1 MKKSY
6 IIWIGIW
13 LFSLG
18 LNAQNKMSA
27 QLLNDL
33 QNSPKQWQQ
42 VLVVGSERVD
52 GFAYSQT
59 ERAKYTSNDEFVKSF
74 LKELRDVA
82 DKNQNWLEEVPAKE
96 FKVIYKF
103 WSVNMVALEA
113 SPKALQY
120 LNHHPDIYWMEELS
134 ERPVIWDKPVE
145 MNPATQ
151 RSIGG
156 IENGISV
163 VKADQMWSMGYTGLG
178 SKLLTFD
185 TGVWPDHPTFRDQ
198 FLGYH
203 VPLKEAWFGYDTYF
217 PGDKPGSHG
226 THVTG
231 TCLGLAPQNDDTI
244 GVAYNAYF
252 MATDPIVEDLADIK
266 TAFELMRAYEWAL
279 NPDGDLN
286 TVEDMPDVINNSWGR
301 PYTPDDSAVCDGWVN
316 DLFVN
321 MEVANIIS
329 IHSAGNS
336 GPNMQTIGYPAV
348 SNASVVNNFSVG
360 AVNGH
365 ISSYPIAGFSSRGPS
380 VCGDTGSLLIKPEVV
395 GPGVNVRSGVRNTN
409 GTYDYSNFQGT
420 SMSAPHVSGVSLLLR
435 EAFPNANAT
444 EIKEALY
451 YTAIDLGVVG
461 EDNTYGN
468 GLIDAVAAFNYLS
481 NIHTPAVPV
490 FTNLDIHLTDFS
502 VKEQNRYCNPGEIKA
517 YFNNT
522 VDVPYGTVQFQYGVV
537 GQSSQF
543 KNITSGTFKTDDSVT
558 FDVSMMLQPGWNEFF
573 VRTSYF
579 GQLSETDTI
588 NNTRYV
594 RFWNAGQMELPY
606 QEKFDSN
613 HVFESSMFV
622 QNPDERLTWDTALVQ
637 GKSQLSH
644 AALMKLSDYDPRLY
658 QHDYLET
665 PLIKTPVSSSLTM
678 TFDLSYQLRFNGFKD
693 SVFVDVSTDCGQSWV
708 NSGYVKGPDSLNTTT
723 KPVTGD
729 WVPQDDT
736 DWRTETV
743 DLSSFLNT
751 SSFMVRIGVS
761 NGKGNY
767 LYIDNVNVFDDQGP
781 LSVKN
786 PEQENWM
793 MYPNPNQ
800 LKTLHFNAE
809 FSGEIYTITGVKI
822 HTFVNRNQLDI
833 SNLNS
838 GIYIVYNR
846 DLEAYKKLIVR

>member
-1 MKKSY
+1 MKKDY
-6 IIWIGIW
+6 IILICLW
-13 LFSLG
+13 FAVV
-18 LNAQNKMSA
+18 NMQAQNKMSPT
-27 QLLNDL
+27 LNKDL
-33 QNSPKQWQQ
+33 KNYPKEWQQ
-42 VLVVGSERVD
+42 VLVVGSERID
-52 GFAYSQT
+52 GLSYMQT
-59 ERAKYTSNDEFVKSF
+59 ERGKYSGNDDFVRYF
-74 LKELRDVA
+74 LRELKQVSEN
-82 DKNQNWLEEVPAKE
+82 NQSWLEEVSPKE
-96 FKVIYKF
+96 FRVIYRF
-103 WSVNMVALEA
+103 WSVNMVAIEA
-113 SPKALQY
+113 SPKALKF
-120 LNHHPDIYWMEELS
+120 LNDHPDIYWMEELS
-134 ERPVIWDKPVE
+134 ERPVLWDKPVE
-145 MNPATQ
+145 MTPAMT
-151 RSIGG
+151 RSVGG

-163 VKADQMWSMGYTGLG
+163 VKADQLWSMGYTGLG

-185 TGVWPDHPTFRDQ
+185 TGVWPNHPTFRDQ

-203 VPLKEAWFGYDTYF
+203 VPLKEAWFGYDAYF
-217 PGDKPGSHG
+217 PRDKPGSHG

-286 TVEDMPDVINNSWGR
+286 TVDDIPDVINNSWGR

-380 VCGDTGSLLIKPEVV
+380 VCGDTGSLLIKPEAV
-395 GPGVNVRSGVRNTN
+395 GPGVNVRSGVRNSN
-409 GTYDYSNFQGT
+409 GAYDYSNFQGT

-451 YTAIDLGVVG
+451 YTAMDLGAPG
-461 EDNTYGN
+461 EDNNYGM

-481 NIHTPAVPV
+481 NVFTPSTPV
-490 FTNLDIHLTDFS
+490 FTNLDIHLIDYS
-502 VKEQNRYCNPGEIKA
+502 VKEQDRYCNPNEIKA

-522 VDVPYGTVQFQYGVV
+522 IDVPFSTVQFEYGIV
-537 GQSSQF
+537 GQGSQF
-543 KNITSGTFKTDDSVT
+543 KNVNSGTFRTNDSMT
-558 FDVSMMLQPGWNEFF
+558 FDVSTMVQTGWNEFF
-573 VRTSYF
+573 VRTRYF

-594 RFWNAGQMELPY
+594 RFWNSGLVELPY

-622 QNPDERLTWDTALVQ
+622 RNPDERLTWDTALVQ
-637 GKSQLSH
+637 GKSELSH
-644 AALMKLSDYDPRLY
+644 AALMQLSDYDPRLY

-665 PLIKTPVSSSLTM
+665 PLFKTPVSSSLMM

-708 NSGYVKGPDSLNTTT
+708 NSGYVKGPDSLNSTT

-729 WVPQDDT
+729 WIPQDSS

-751 SSFMVRIGVS
+751 SNFMVRIGVS

-767 LYIDNVNVFDDQGP
+767 LYIDNVNIFDDQGP
-781 LSVKN
+781 LSVRRL
-786 PEQENWM
+786 EEENWKI
-793 MYPNPNQ
+793 YPNPNEIEV
-800 LKTLHFNAE
+800 LYFNEE
-809 FSGEIYTITGVKI
+809 FSGDIFTITGVKI
-822 HTFVNRNQLDI
+822 HTFVKRNQIDI
-833 SNLNS
+833 SKLNS
-838 GIYIVYNR
+838 GIYIIYNR
-846 DLEAYKKLIVR
+846 DLESYKKLIVR